1 MARPPDTSWKVLPSD
16 PPVQLADNLWRVEGD
31 IEGMSIRR
39 CMVVARLRAGG
50 LVLHN
55 AIALDDAGM
64 AWLEG
69 LGAPQVMVVP
79 NGFHRLDA
87 PRYRARYPALRVV
100 CPAGSRKKVA
110 ERVDVDD
117 DYRGCPR
124 PDPDDDSVEL
134 RHLEGVKGVEGVMT
148 VRSSDGV
155 TLVFNDA
162 VFNLQHGRGLF
173 MFVYGRLMG
182 NAGGPKV
189 TSITRWLLVKDKRAF
204 RADLEALAATPGLT
218 RIIVAHGDVI
228 DDDAAGVLR
237 SVAATL

>member
-1 MARPPDTSWKVLPSD
+1 
-16 PPVQLADNLWRVEGD
+16 
-31 IEGMSIRR
+31 
-39 CMVVARLRAGG
+39 
-50 LVLHN
+50 
-55 AIALDDAGM
+55 
-64 AWLEG
+64 
-69 LGAPQVMVVP
+69 
-79 NGFHRLDA
+79 
-87 PRYRARYPALRVV
+87 
-100 CPAGSRKKVA
+100 
-110 ERVDVDD
+110 
-117 DYRGCPR
+117 
-124 PDPDDDSVEL
+124 
-134 RHLEGVKGVEGVMT
+134 MT